1 MGFYFL
7 QSVQFNFTIGL
18 DKIKAEVEQVEEVK
32 NVDVE
37 FVWYPV
43 WSPNNMSDAAKKYFG
58 IE

>member
-18 DKIKAEVEQVEEVK
+18 DKIKAEVKQVEEVK

-43 WSPNNMSDAAKKYFG
+43 WSPNKMSDAAKKYFG

>member
-18 DKIKAEVEQVEEVK
+18 NKIKAEVEQVEEVK

-43 WSPNNMSDAAKKYFG
+43 
-58 IE
+58 

>member
-1 MGFYFL
+1 MGFDFL

-43 WSPNNMSDAAKKYFG
+43 WSPNKMSDAAKKYFG

>member
-7 QSVQFNFTIGL
+7 QSVQFNFTICL

-43 WSPNNMSDAAKKYFG
+43 WSPNKMSDAAKKYFG

>member
-43 WSPNNMSDAAKKYFG
+43 WSPNKMSDATKKYFG

>member
-7 QSVQFNFTIGL
+7 QSVQFDFTIGL
-18 DKIKAEVEQVEEVK
+18 DKIKAKVEQVEEVK

-43 WSPNNMSDAAKKYFG
+43 WSPNKMSDAAKKYFG

>member
-43 WSPNNMSDAAKKYFG
+43 WSPDRMSDAAKKYFG

>member
-43 WSPNNMSDAAKKYFG
+43 WSPNKMSDAAKKCFG

>member
-37 FVWYPV
+37 FVWYPI
-43 WSPNNMSDAAKKYFG
+43 WSPNKMSDAAKKYFG

>member
-1 MGFYFL
+1 MGFYFFK
-7 QSVQFNFTIGL
+7 SVQFNFTIGL

-43 WSPNNMSDAAKKYFG
+43 
-58 IE
+58 

>member
-43 WSPNNMSDAAKKYFG
+43 WSPNKMSDAAKKYFV

>member
-37 FVWYPV
+37 FVLYPV
-43 WSPNNMSDAAKKYFG
+43 WSPNKMSDAAKKYFG

>member
-7 QSVQFNFTIGL
+7 QSVQFDFTIGL

-43 WSPNNMSDAAKKYFG
+43 WSPNKMSDAAKKYFG

>member
-43 WSPNNMSDAAKKYFG
+43 WSPNKMSNAAKKYFG

>member
-7 QSVQFNFTIGL
+7 QSVKFNFTIGL
-18 DKIKAEVEQVEEVK
+18 DKIKAEVKQVEEVK
-32 NVDVE
+32 NVAVE

-43 WSPNNMSDAAKKYFG
+43 WSPNKMSDAAKKYFG

>member
-43 WSPNNMSDAAKKYFG
+43 WSPNKMSDAAKKYFG
-58 IE
+58 IK

>member
-43 WSPNNMSDAAKKYFG
+43 WSPNKMSDAAKKYFG

>member
-43 WSPNNMSDAAKKYFG
+43 WSLNKMSDAAKKYFG

>member
-1 MGFYFL
+1 MGFYSL
-7 QSVQFNFTIGL
+7 QSIQFNFTIGL

-43 WSPNNMSDAAKKYFG
+43 WSPHKMSDAAKKYFG